1 MAVVL
6 KYLPYVWIFSMIIRY
21 AVRNSMKLKVGH
33 DHWNK
38 CTFPA
43 KKNINV
49 VCLCRCSFFPTDT
62 RTCTDRTWIQKT
74 KYTWKFIYLFVENC
88 FYPVLYRLCLFP
100 LERFTFFGLVLNDLF
115 ERIKMCGNICANSV
129 EDTFKL
135 SQKWLAQVFP
145 LLFTLVMHPLYLYR
159 KCFALLQTIQCTQ
172 HARLCFVVF
181 SPLPFSNVFS
191 LLFLFRLRVGRCRI
205 RLS

>member
-1 MAVVL
+1 MRIETACNWRSATTTEINVH
-6 KYLPYVWIFSMIIRY
+6 FRQ
-21 AVRNSMKLKVGH
+21 
-33 DHWNK
+33 
-38 CTFPA
+38 
-43 KKNINV
+43 KKNINL
-49 VCLCRCSFFPTDT
+49 VCLCGCSFFFQLNCELVQMELEFKKPNTHESLFT
-62 RTCTDRTWIQKT
+62 FC
-74 KYTWKFIYLFVENC
+74 WKL
-88 FYPVLYRLCLFP
+88 FYPLLHRLCLYP

-159 KCFALLQTIQCTQ
+159 KCFALLHTIQCVH

-191 LLFLFRLRVGRCRI
+191 LSFLFRLRVGRCRI

>member
-1 MAVVL
+1 MRIETVCNWRSATTTEMNLDFRQKKRISMLFVL
-6 KYLPYVWIFSMIIRY
+6 
-21 AVRNSMKLKVGH
+21 VGVH
-33 DHWNK
+33 
-38 CTFPA
+38 
-43 KKNINV
+43 
-49 VCLCRCSFFPTDT
+49 FFQLNCELF
-62 RTCTDRTWIQKT
+62 TCRTWIQKT

-159 KCFALLQTIQCTQ
+159 KCFALLHTIQCVH

-191 LLFLFRLRVGRCRI
+191 LSFLFRLRVGRCRI